1 MRDKIRMNACRG
13 YVSFKQVT
21 PWPWHVEI
29 IVGVS
34 VVREREGQRET
45 QTDRQMRQTVKEKI
59 RDRQTNRQTD

>member
-1 MRDKIRMNACRG
+1 MPRRQQR

-34 VVREREGQRET
+34 VVGEREGQRDKDRQT
-45 QTDRQMRQTVKEKI
+45 DRQTDRQMRQTDKERI
-59 RDRQTNRQTD
+59 RDRQTD